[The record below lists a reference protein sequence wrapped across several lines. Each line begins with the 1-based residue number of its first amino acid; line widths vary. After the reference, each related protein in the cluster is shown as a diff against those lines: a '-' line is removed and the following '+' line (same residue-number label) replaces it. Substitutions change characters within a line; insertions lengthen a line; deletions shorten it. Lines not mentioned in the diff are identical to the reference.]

1 MYVTRPLSIYT
12 KSTEAALAPP
22 PEGLNSGYLV
32 FADEEYET
40 ETTRFF
46 GLCKDNKIR
55 NLPFP
60 QNKILTVRYTQ
71 HHMRIQNHHHH
82 HLSSSTVYSDKA
94 YFIPVLD
101 QPLSS
106 NRYYIIHESGNY
118 KGNACRC
125 SREEDMVTCCF
136 CKCINDV
143 KPRALDHR
151 DMYQQVEIIRQRGG
165 CFVAKSIAPDGFP
178 PLFLRRKGWE
188 VYTKTPHDF
197 QLGEAHGID
206 LSLRAHLPAFDFPI
220 SNKHSRSVVV
230 GKWYIP
236 FMFIKEDGTS
246 SKDQMKK
253 SMFYEMYLEQMWDEI
268 HMCENHGTEQNAVV
282 VKTTVR
288 RETATILGMEAVA
301 CVVDRVMWLSGPP
314 NSMGVGL
321 SMAIVDRMKW
331 EACRGGWID
340 GKERDLK
347 VERVE
352 EFGGV
357 NGWKKFGCYMLVER
371 FVLRRMDESL
381 VLTYDFNHTHLIQS
395 KWE

>member
-1 MYVTRPLSIYT
+1 MYVTRPLSLYL
-12 KSTEAALAPP
+12 KSIETALIPP
-22 PEGLNSGYLV
+22 PEGPNSGYLV
-32 FADEEYET
+32 VADEEYEAEAT
-40 ETTRFF
+40 SCW

-60 QNKILTVRYTQ
+60 QNKILKVVYTQ
-71 HHMRIQNHHHH
+71 HHGNT
-82 HLSSSTVYSDKA
+82 STTDSDEA

-106 NRYYIIHESGNY
+106 NRYYVIRASGKY
-118 KGNACRC
+118 KGNACTC
-125 SREEDMVTCCF
+125 SREEDMSTCCF
-136 CKCINDV
+136 CKSVNDV
-143 KPRALDHR
+143 KPRALDYR
-151 DMYQQVEIIRQRGG
+151 DIYQQVEIIRRHSGSY
-165 CFVAKSIAPDGFP
+165 VAKSIAPDGFP

-206 LSLRAHLPAFDFPI
+206 LSPRARLPAFDFPI

-268 HMCENHGTEQNAVV
+268 HMCENHSTEQNAVV
-282 VKTTVR
+282 VNTTVR
-288 RETATILGMEAVA
+288 REIVMISGLEAIPH
-301 CVVDRVMWLSGPP
+301 VVDGVMWLRGPP
-314 NSMGVGL
+314 NSIGMGL
-321 SMAIVDRMKW
+321 SMAVVDRMKW

-340 GKERDLK
+340 GNERDLK

-357 NGWKKFGCYMLVER
+357 NGWRKFGCYMLVER
-371 FVLRRMDESL
+371 FVLRRMDGTL

>member
-1 MYVTRPLSIYT
+1 MYVTRPLSIYS
-12 KSTEAALAPP
+12 KSTEGVLTPP
-22 PEGLNSGYLV
+22 PEGPNSGYLV
-32 FADEEYET
+32 VADEEYEAEAT
-40 ETTRFF
+40 CCW
-46 GLCKDNKIR
+46 GLCKDTKIR

-60 QNKILTVRYTQ
+60 QNKILTVRYIQQ
-71 HHMRIQNHHHH
+71 HGQN
-82 HLSSSTVYSDKA
+82 TMVYSDKS

-106 NRYYIIHESGNY
+106 NRYYVIHASGKY
-118 KGNACRC
+118 KGNACTC
-125 SREEDMVTCCF
+125 SKEEDMRKCCF
-136 CKCINDV
+136 CMCVNDV
-143 KPRALDHR
+143 KPRPLDYR
-151 DMYQQVEIIRQRGG
+151 DMYQQVEIIRRRSGR
-165 CFVAKSIAPDGFP
+165 FVAKSVAPDGFP
-178 PLFLRRKGWE
+178 PSFLRRKGWE

-206 LSLRAHLPAFDFPI
+206 LSLRARLPTFDFPI
-220 SNKHSRSVVV
+220 SNKHSASTVV

-236 FMFIKEDGTS
+236 FMFIVEDGTS
-246 SKDQMKK
+246 SKDQIGK

-268 HMCENHGTEQNAVV
+268 HICENHSTEQNAVV
-282 VKTTVR
+282 VNTTVR
-288 RETATILGMEAVA
+288 RETAMVSSQEAIPR
-301 CVVDRVMWLSGPP
+301 VVDGVMWLSGPP

-321 SMAIVDRMKW
+321 SMAVVDRMKW

-340 GKERDLK
+340 GNERDLK

-357 NGWKKFGCYMLVER
+357 NGWRKFGCYMLVER
-371 FVLRRMDESL
+371 FVLRRMDGSL